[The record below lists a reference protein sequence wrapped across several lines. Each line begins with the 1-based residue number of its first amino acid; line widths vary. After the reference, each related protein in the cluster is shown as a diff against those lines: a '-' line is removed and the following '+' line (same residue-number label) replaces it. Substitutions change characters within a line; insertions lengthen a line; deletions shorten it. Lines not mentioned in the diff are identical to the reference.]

1 MQALI
6 SSDYITFENFPALF
20 LKFTA
25 PLSAQLQ
32 DLRSA
37 VVKEACSTIVLA
49 ASILGDSFELCAER
63 LSDVLYRLINSG
75 NKILAESGSDCYIEI
90 IKSVVTWRLI
100 PKTLEQFSCK
110 NANIR
115 IKACMFLQTM
125 LELYPIEVFEYAAN
139 NKAGFLEKLES
150 GLKIAVHD
158 ASSDTRAIARKA
170 FLGYRNF
177 FPARANKLFSTFD
190 SSIQRAFGELTE
202 TKSGNFAH
210 TTPGRS
216 TSVNSNRMAVSAGKV
231 DPRSHE
237 KPEKFEKS
245 EKQEKNPRNSL
256 NEVRDLSSTGGTT
269 PEIKA
274 VNQVREPREAKPIDR
289 KEAPGLDVWIHITND
304 ANWEARVMA
313 FDNIRKIVIEEH
325 VMKQL
330 NSNKNI
336 WDLLVNAHLEQL
348 AFNNFKVV
356 SACLASLLVVTEAF
370 PEKISLALERT
381 LPKLLICLCSNKEPV
396 MKASGQLLELII
408 DVYIPEDLLALLL
421 KYSANDI
428 KPNVY
433 LIFSEVVFRLAESS
447 TEFFDLHVNVR
458 LYLHKLLIVAKE
470 LSKVQ
475 AKSLVPAFEL
485 SLERN
490 RKDTILIVMDLNSHD
505 SSFLRNLAQDAR
517 SNFESVFREIE
528 IKESQRLVPQLQELK
543 KPATEIKSAQS
554 QYLKASIPEKQP
566 SGQSSKPQPEAK
578 PSQAVQLYH
587 STQPQFS
594 VHSIQVSMPQ
604 SVPQASPFQS
614 IQINQAPL
622 QAKVLLSLPSSQPL
636 IPEPKP
642 YKEAKE
648 IRPDSKTVVLNTE
661 SRTLENKNIELA
673 KTGAEQIKKP
683 FANTDVRKL
692 AKEESKSVSPGSR
705 HENLKKVKCLNEELD
720 NLDFER
726 CFRDVLNILELCV
739 DDSALVE
746 ASVVIFQEIIQK
758 RKTICLKWVPE
769 CLNIMS
775 KGFYLDS
782 RHLLQLTEETIEEF
796 VVDQPCGAIVPVIIE
811 SIKLNEA
818 PAIQAFIR
826 ILTKVVLAANANQ
839 LLPLLRVITN
849 QMKDSLNH
857 SNADVRKSVVFCL
870 VEVQGIIGNEFLGY
884 LDELTPSQ
892 QKLVTIYIQRR
903 MTS

>member
-1 MQALI
+1 MQGLI
-6 SSDYITFENFPALF
+6 SSDYITFENFPALY

-25 PLSAQLQ
+25 PLSVQLQ

-49 ASILGDSFELCAER
+49 ASVLGDSFELCAER

-100 PKTLEQFSCK
+100 PKTLEQFSSK

-139 NKAGFLEKLES
+139 NKTGFLEKLEQ

-190 SSIQRAFGELTE
+190 SSIQRAFGELTD
-202 TKSGNFAH
+202 TKSSSFTNA
-210 TTPGRS
+210 TPGRS
-216 TSVNSNRMAVSAGKV
+216 TSVNSNRMAASAGKV
-231 DPRSHE
+231 DSRSHE
-237 KPEKFEKS
+237 KPEKFDKS
-245 EKQEKNPRNSL
+245 EKQEKKPRNSL

-269 PEIKA
+269 PEIKTA
-274 VNQVREPREAKPIDR
+274 NYIREPREAKPVDK

-313 FDNIRKIVIEEH
+313 FDNIRKIVVEEH

-330 NSNKNI
+330 NSSKNL

-348 AFNNFKVV
+348 ACSNFKVV
-356 SACLASLLVVTEAF
+356 SACLASLFVVTETF
-370 PEKISLALERT
+370 PEKISLALERI
-381 LPKLLICLCSNKEPV
+381 LPKLLICLSSNKEPL

-408 DVYIPEDLLALLL
+408 DIYIPEDLLALLL
-421 KYSANDI
+421 KYSANDV
-428 KPNVY
+428 KPNSYV
-433 LIFSEVVFRLAESS
+433 IFSDVVFKLAETS
-447 TEFFDLHVNVR
+447 TEFFDIHGNVR

-470 LSKVQ
+470 ISKAQ
-475 AKSLVPAFEL
+475 AKTLIPAFEL
-485 SLERN
+485 ALERN
-490 RKDTILIVMDLNSHD
+490 RKDTIQIVIDLNPQD

-517 SNFESVFREIE
+517 SSFESIFREIGL
-528 IKESQRLVPQLQELK
+528 KESQKPVPQLQEIK
-543 KPATEIKSAQS
+543 KPATEIKISQS
-554 QYLKASIPEKQP
+554 QNLKASIPEKQ
-566 SGQSSKPQPEAK
+566 SSSQSFKPQPETK
-578 PSQAVQLYH
+578 PSQALQLYH
-587 STQPQFS
+587 ATQPQFS
-594 VHSIQVSMPQ
+594 VQPIQVSMPQ
-604 SVPQASPFQS
+604 SVPQVSPFQS
-614 IQINQAPL
+614 IQVNQAPS
-622 QAKVLLSLPSSQPL
+622 QAKVVLSLPPSQPL
-636 IPEPKP
+636 IPESKP
-642 YKEAKE
+642 SKE
-648 IRPDSKTVVLNTE
+648 IKPESKIVVINTE
-661 SRTLENKNIELA
+661 LRTLENKNTEAA
-673 KTGAEQIKKP
+673 KSGADQFKKP
-683 FANTDVRKL
+683 AVNTDNRKL
-692 AKEESKSVSPGSR
+692 VKEESKSSSPGSR
-705 HENLKKVKCLNEELD
+705 QENLKKVKSLNEELD
-720 NLDFER
+720 SLDFER

-739 DDSALVE
+739 EDSALVE
-746 ASVVIFQEIIQK
+746 ASIMTFQEIIQK
-758 RKTICLKWVPE
+758 RKAICLNWIPE

-782 RHLLQLTEETIEEF
+782 RHLLQLTEETIEEL
-796 VVDQPCGAIVPVIIE
+796 VVDQPCSAVVPVIIQ

-826 ILTKVVLAANANQ
+826 ILTKVVMVAKANQ
-839 LLPLLRVITN
+839 LLPLLRVIMN

-870 VEVQGIIGNEFLGY
+870 VEVQAIIGNEFLGY

-903 MTS
+903 TNS